1 MYFNVGTHVFLS
13 TPVAPPAPSEHLKTY
28 EEEKENEA
36 WEEFFSDDHELPYW
50 VNEVTKEST
59 WVEPEPVRLKRVSY
73 LFSTCLYIMHAYSC
87 VTLSFS

>member
-36 WEEFFSDDHELPYW
+36 WEEFFSDDHELP
-50 VNEVTKEST
+50 S
-59 WVEPEPVRLKRVSY
+59 P
-73 LFSTCLYIMHAYSC
+73 
-87 VTLSFS
+87 